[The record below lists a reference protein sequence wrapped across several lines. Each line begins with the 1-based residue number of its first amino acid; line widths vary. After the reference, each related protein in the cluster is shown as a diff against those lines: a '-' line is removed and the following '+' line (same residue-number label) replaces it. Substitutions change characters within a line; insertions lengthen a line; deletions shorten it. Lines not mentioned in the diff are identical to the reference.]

1 MKKKSSIK
9 KISKYLKQYKWSYIL
24 CTILI
29 LISTSSIIIYGG
41 LIGKST
47 DYIIAKDIN
56 GAIRVLLLY
65 FATIIIIGGI
75 SRLSEYITRKN
86 EAIISTQI
94 AYDTYEKAMEL
105 NAYAYENMSSGE
117 VINRITTD
125 TQNISTNINGIID
138 TLIYLILS
146 GILTIYIFCNSYIIG
161 IEIISF
167 IIIFAIISNIFKKYL
182 KKVKQEG
189 KKEYDKLTS
198 LVNESVRGY
207 REITVLGIINNL
219 KRNMR
224 QMINKTLEKLQEQN
238 NINLLYK
245 ISTKILRAILEVSVF
260 ITCAVLVCNGKM
272 KVSFFISMT
281 YYIYNYTSIID
292 EFSELIRKYQELEV
306 SISRINEILF
316 SEKYESVKY
325 GSLNPRKL
333 KGLIEFKNVTFG
345 YKNEPIIFNNFN
357 IKFEP
362 NKKIAIVGSSG
373 EGKSTIFNL
382 LTRLFDPISGSITID
397 GIDLKDL
404 SQESLRKNISII
416 RQEPFLFNRSIIDN
430 FKIIKPNVTLKE
442 IRKYCMISKI
452 DDYIMSLEHKY
463 DTILGEGGVNLSGGQ
478 KQRLAI
484 ARTLLK
490 ETKVI
495 LFDEATSALDNT
507 SQKYIKESI
516 DKLVSTH
523 TVIIVAHRL
532 STIIDADI
540 IYVIKNGKLL
550 KSGTHEYLIKNCA
563 YYKNLYK
570 DEDKVIR

>member
-9 KISKYLKQYKWSYIL
+9 KLSKYLKKYKWSYLL

-47 DYIIAKDIN
+47 DYIIAKDMN
-56 GAIRVLLLY
+56 NAIRILLLY
-65 FATIIIIGGI
+65 FTSIIIIGGI

-86 EAIISTQI
+86 ETIISTEI

-105 NAYAYENMSSGE
+105 NAYAYESMSSGE

-125 TQNISTNINGIID
+125 TQTISANINGIID
-138 TLIYLILS
+138 TLIYFLLS
-146 GILTIYIFCNSYIIG
+146 GLLTIYIFYNSCIIG

-182 KKVKQEG
+182 KKIKQEK
-189 KKEYDKLTS
+189 KKEYDKLAS

-224 QMINKTLEKLQEQN
+224 QMINKALEKLQEEN

-245 ISTKILRAILEVSVF
+245 VSTKILRAILEVSVF

-325 GSLNPRKL
+325 GNLNPRKL
-333 KGLIEFKNVTFG
+333 NGLIEFNNVTFG

-430 FKIIKPNVTLKE
+430 FKIVKPNATLKE
-442 IRKYCMISKI
+442 IRKYCMLSKI
-452 DDYIMSLEHKY
+452 DDYIMTLEYKY
-463 DTILGEGGVNLSGGQ
+463 NTILGEGGVNLSGGQ

-516 DKLVSTH
+516 DKLVNTH

-570 DEDKVIR
+570 DEDKVIH

>member
-9 KISKYLKQYKWSYIL
+9 KLSKYLKQYKWSYIL

-56 GAIRVLLLY
+56 SAIRVLLLY
-65 FATIIIIGGI
+65 FATILIIGGI

-86 EAIISTQI
+86 EAIISTEI

-117 VINRITTD
+117 VINRITAD

-189 KKEYDKLTS
+189 KKEYDKLAS

-245 ISTKILRAILEVSVF
+245 MSTKLLRSILEVSVF
-260 ITCAVLVCNGKM
+260 ITCAILVCNGKM

-333 KGLIEFKNVTFG
+333 NGLIEFKNVTFG

-416 RQEPFLFNRSIIDN
+416 RQEPFLFSRSIIDN
-430 FKIIKPNVTLKE
+430 FKIVKPNVTLKE